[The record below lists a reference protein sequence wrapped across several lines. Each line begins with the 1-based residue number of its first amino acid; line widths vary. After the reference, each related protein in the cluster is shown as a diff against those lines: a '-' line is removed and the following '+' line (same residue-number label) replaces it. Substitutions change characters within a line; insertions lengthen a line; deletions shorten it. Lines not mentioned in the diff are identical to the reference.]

1 VKTKNQMIKAAV
13 ALAFAGVAASAFAV
27 TSSTGSLAATT
38 GATVKV
44 ATHMFGTNSDDT
56 LIQLSNVNM
65 NLDPVTVAAAQLV
78 TVKYTLDKG
87 AVFGE
92 AVRIN
97 AAEAN
102 GGANNGTNSAV
113 SSTNNAFGVATDA
126 LVLST
131 PVAGQAFF
139 VYNGARYTNPVKLSG
154 GEIGDNTVT
163 IQLTLQGVADIPGTD
178 GVAGS
183 DFKFGAIKI
192 KLLKTAGFA
201 TPGTKVSLGQ
211 EFRATTATANG
222 IQTTTAV
229 PMLESKEALT
239 ATVVGNAMIDA
250 TTNGVNNFAVPSTP
264 LYIQV
269 GEQRKSFTQTAAS
282 FTDASRTAV
291 IGQVTLNLVAGVNK
305 EDGAAYD
312 FNGSDDIKL
321 TLTGAEAGKLKAFV
335 GAAATGAGI
344 WLSADPLECEAG
356 DSAPTASAAGLR
368 YLAAVNDTAG
378 TITVAINSGSVASNT
393 TQATSTYNVCIR
405 SNGTDAVE
413 EVKDLGWK
421 PSYEVNWFNPRYIKR
436 NVEDKTLAP
445 LINNGTTLAVPLV
458 YKTDTIAAG
467 YQTFVRIQNTSA
479 TAGRVTIQCFRNK
492 GKGYEFDG
500 GTPEVDSVVKTA
512 TLLNLLGAYQST
524 VLAGNKVVEACNFDA
539 QAGNQDFHYVRVTGE
554 FPTMDVVQFSFAP
567 NGTVTQLH
575 THDFNTRQ

>member
-1 VKTKNQMIKAAV
+1 
-13 ALAFAGVAASAFAV
+13 
-27 TSSTGSLAATT
+27 
-38 GATVKV
+38 
-44 ATHMFGTNSDDT
+44 MFGTNSDET
-56 LIQLSNVNM
+56 LIQLSNTNL
-65 NLDPVTVAAAQLV
+65 NLDPVTVAMGQLV

-92 AVRIN
+92 AVRVS

-102 GGANNGTNSAV
+102 GTNDNGTDSAV
-113 SSTNNAFGVATDA
+113 SATNNAFGVASTA
-126 LVLST
+126 LVFST
-131 PVAGQAFF
+131 PVGGQTFF
-139 VYNGARYTNPVKLSG
+139 IYDGAKFTNPVKLSG
-154 GEIGDNTVT
+154 GEIGDNTVI
-163 IQLTLQGVADIPGTD
+163 IQLELQSANVVGTLGVTE
-178 GVAGS
+178 S

-192 KLLKTAGFA
+192 KKLKEAGFA
-201 TPGTKVSLGQ
+201 TAGTKVSLGQ
-211 EFRATTATANG
+211 EFRATTATVNG

-229 PMLESKEALT
+229 PMLESKEALS
-239 ATVVGNAMIDA
+239 ATVVGNAKIDA
-250 TTNGVNNFAVPSTP
+250 TTNGADNFATPSTP

-269 GEQRKSFTQTAAS
+269 GDQRKSFTQTPAS
-282 FTDASRTAV
+282 FTDANRTAV
-291 IGQVTLNLVAGVNK
+291 IGQVSLNLVAGVNK
-305 EDGAAYD
+305 EDGVAYD

-321 TLTGAEAGKLKAFV
+321 TLSGAEAGKLKAFV

-393 TQATSTYNVCIR
+393 TQATATYNVCIR

-413 EVKDLGWK
+413 EVKELGWK

-436 NVEDKTLAP
+436 NVEHETLAP
-445 LINNGTTLAVPLV
+445 LVNNGTTLAVPLV